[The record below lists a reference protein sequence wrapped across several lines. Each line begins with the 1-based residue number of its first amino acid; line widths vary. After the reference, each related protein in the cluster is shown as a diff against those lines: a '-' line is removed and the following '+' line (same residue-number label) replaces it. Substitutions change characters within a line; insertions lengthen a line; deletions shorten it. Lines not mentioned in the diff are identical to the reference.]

1 MLLFIII
8 TLIFLKLI
16 FICFLE
22 IVSGLIY
29 LLLAVICLFDDEN
42 KLEIWSYQNKSNYI
56 ILLMTDS
63 PQKRILS
70 EISHQDDM
78 TSENEYKNPQ
88 NYRFQRVN

>member
-1 MLLFIII
+1 
-8 TLIFLKLI
+8 
-16 FICFLE
+16 
-22 IVSGLIY
+22 
-29 LLLAVICLFDDEN
+29 
-42 KLEIWSYQNKSNYI
+42 
-56 ILLMTDS
+56 MTDS